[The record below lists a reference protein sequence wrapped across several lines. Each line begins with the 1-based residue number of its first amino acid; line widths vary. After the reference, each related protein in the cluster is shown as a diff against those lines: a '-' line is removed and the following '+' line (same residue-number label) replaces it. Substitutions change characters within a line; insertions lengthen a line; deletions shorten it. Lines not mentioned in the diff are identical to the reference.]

1 MQYTLFSMTECWYC
15 NVVAGNTGS
24 GTNVVEVD
32 WIIFCCWTT
41 VSEDNVWRTWKQ
53 SYKLSIDIQ
62 SQLIPFWNYKIRYQI
77 NIPTWC
83 FLDEIHIIS
92 PFWYAGIYDFIYK
105 ICNWSCSKFIW
116 INLEW
121 SSYII
126 YESKCMAVRSVKGI
140 TSTFKKKN

>member
-1 MQYTLFSMTECWYC
+1 LQYTLFSMTECWYC

-83 FLDEIHIIS
+83 FLDGIHIIS
-92 PFWYAGIYDFIYK
+92 PFWYAGVYDFSQFIR
-105 ICNWSCSKFIW
+105 SATGHSKFVW

-121 SSYII
+121 SSLNNIR
-126 YESKCMAVRSVKGI
+126 K
-140 TSTFKKKN
+140 

>member
-83 FLDEIHIIS
+83 FLDGIHIIS
-92 PFWYAGIYDFIYK
+92 PFWYAGVYDFSQFIR
-105 ICNWSCSKFIW
+105 SATGHSKFVW

-121 SSYII
+121 SSLNNIR
-126 YESKCMAVRSVKGI
+126 K
-140 TSTFKKKN
+140 

>member
-83 FLDEIHIIS
+83 FLDGIHIIS
-92 PFWYAGIYDFIYK
+92 PFWYAGVYDFSQFIR
-105 ICNWSCSKFIW
+105 SATGHSKFVG

-121 SSYII
+121 SSLNNIR
-126 YESKCMAVRSVKGI
+126 K
-140 TSTFKKKN
+140 

>member
-41 VSEDNVWRTWKQ
+41 VNEDNVWRTWKQ

-83 FLDEIHIIS
+83 FLDGIHIIS
-92 PFWYAGIYDFIYK
+92 PFWYAGVYDFSQFIR
-105 ICNWSCSKFIW
+105 SATGHSKFVW

-121 SSYII
+121 SSLNNIR
-126 YESKCMAVRSVKGI
+126 K
-140 TSTFKKKN
+140 

>member
-53 SYKLSIDIQ
+53 SYKFSIDIQ

-83 FLDEIHIIS
+83 FLDGIHIIS
-92 PFWYAGIYDFIYK
+92 PFWYAGVYDFSQFIR
-105 ICNWSCSKFIW
+105 SATGHSKFVW

-121 SSYII
+121 SSLNNIR
-126 YESKCMAVRSVKGI
+126 K
-140 TSTFKKKN
+140 